1 MEKKS
6 KFNLLYVLICLI
18 FILPACNH
26 QSVKAS
32 GSNAGSKP
40 SQSDTAF
47 IIGPAD
53 LLDIVVIKEPDL
65 SKTVL
70 VRPDGK
76 ILLPL
81 VNEVQ
86 AAGKTP
92 VQLQADLVQAFSK
105 FYEQVTVS
113 VLVKEINS
121 YKFSITGKVK
131 NPGTYK
137 MSADTT
143 LLEAISMAGGFV
155 EFASTN
161 DIKVFR
167 KGSENSKPIQIK
179 YSKIVSGK
187 DPSQN
192 IIIKPGDT
200 IIVP

>member
-6 KFNLLYVLICLI
+6 NFNLLCILIYML

-26 QSVKAS
+26 TSVKAS
-32 GSNAGSKP
+32 GSNAGTKP

-53 LLDIVVIKEPDL
+53 VLEIVVLKEPDL
-65 SKTVL
+65 SKTIP

-92 VQLQADLVQAFSK
+92 VQLQADLEKAFSK

-113 VLVKEINS
+113 VLVREINS

-143 LLEAISMAGGFV
+143 MLEAISMAGGFV
-155 EFASTN
+155 EFAGTN
-161 DIKVFR
+161 NIKVFR
-167 KGSENSKPIQIK
+167 KGLENSKPIRIK
-179 YSKIVSGK
+179 YSKIVSGN

>member
-1 MEKKS
+1 MGKKS
-6 KFNLLYVLICLI
+6 NFNLLYFLICMI
-18 FILPACNH
+18 FILPACN
-26 QSVKAS
+26 QKAIKAS

-53 LLDIVVIKEPDL
+53 VLEIVVMKEPDL
-65 SKTVL
+65 SKTIP

-92 VQLQADLVQAFSK
+92 AQLQGDLEQALSK
-105 FYEQVTVS
+105 FYEQVTVT

-131 NPGTYK
+131 TPGTYK

-155 EFASTN
+155 EFAATN
-161 DIKVFR
+161 NIKVFR
-167 KGSENSKPIQIK
+167 KGSENSKPIRIK
-179 YSKIVSGK
+179 YSKIISGK

>member
-1 MEKKS
+1 MERKS
-6 KFNLLYVLICLI
+6 KFNLLCILICII

-26 QSVKAS
+26 KSVKDS

-105 FYEQVTVS
+105 FYEQVTVT

-143 LLEAISMAGGFV
+143 LLEAISLAGGFA

-161 DIKVFR
+161 NIKIFR
-167 KGSENSKPIQIK
+167 KGSENSKPVRIK

>member
-1 MEKKS
+1 METKS
-6 KFNLLYVLICLI
+6 NFNLLSIFICML
-18 FILPACNH
+18 FILPACNNKA
-26 QSVKAS
+26 VKTA
-32 GSNAGSKP
+32 GSNAGGKL

-53 LLDIVVIKEPDL
+53 MLEIVVMKEPDL
-65 SKTVL
+65 SKTIL

-81 VNEVQ
+81 VNEIH

-92 VQLQADLVQAFSK
+92 AQLQTDLTQAFSK

-137 MSADTT
+137 MNADTT
-143 LLEAISMAGGFV
+143 LLEAISLAGGFA
-155 EFASTN
+155 EFAKTN
-161 DIKVFR
+161 DIRIFR
-167 KGSENSKPIQIK
+167 KGSENSKPIRIK

>member
-1 MEKKS
+1 MERKS
-6 KFNLLYVLICLI
+6 NFNLLSILICMI
-18 FILPACNH
+18 FILPACN
-26 QSVKAS
+26 QKAVKAS
-32 GSNAGSKP
+32 GSNAGGKP
-40 SQSDTAF
+40 AQSDTAF

-53 LLDIVVIKEPDL
+53 VLEIIVMKEPDL
-65 SKTVL
+65 SKTIP

-92 VQLQADLVQAFSK
+92 VQLQADLEKAFSK

-121 YKFSITGKVK
+121 YKFSISGKVK

-155 EFASTN
+155 EFAGTDN
-161 DIKVFR
+161 IKIFR
-167 KGSENSKPIQIK
+167 KGSENSKPIRIK
-179 YSKIVSGK
+179 YSKIISGK

-192 IIIKPGDT
+192 IIIKPGDA